1 MDSPLLENIRSRHW
15 KKKQKKPTPV
25 TIEEG
30 KIPIRVT
37 WPDSV
42 TDICP
47 LLSNLSWRRSVRH
60 QSRYRRY
67 LNSNN
72 SSQTP
77 SSLQISSQQQKHNKE
92 EGKNKKIQFFFSL
105 FHWRNRS
112 KSDGFRAP
120 KHQEQ
125 SPETT
130 NLRSRCFFLPGLLD
144 SQRTL
149 EQGLFSSCSC
159 SEQWQLLPSPF
170 FLFIWDFL
178 LWVFG
183 FLSVC

>member
-15 KKKQKKPTPV
+15 KKKQKKPALV

-60 QSRYRRY
+60 QSRYRCY

-77 SSLQISSQQQKHNKE
+77 SSLQISSQQQKHNRRRE
-92 EGKNKKIQFFFSL
+92 RTRRFS
-105 FHWRNRS
+105 S
-112 KSDGFRAP
+112 
-120 KHQEQ
+120 
-125 SPETT
+125 
-130 NLRSRCFFLPGLLD
+130 FFLFFTEEIDRKVMASELQNTKSSLQKPPICVLDASSYLGFWILKGLL
-144 SQRTL
+144 SRGYLVHAAVQSN
-149 EQGLFSSCSC
+149 GNC
-159 SEQWQLLPSPF
+159 PSPI

-183 FLSVC
+183 FF